1 MNEKIMPKEMGV
13 NKVSEMSTVSEVS
26 KMSKQGEQ
34 QSLHSLLPLGEG
46 GRRPDEGLKET
57 VRCNSDEILKQ
68 VQDDGT
74 RHKATEPASCK
85 FLSWICSMLTETR
98 LRSVAPAGS
107 FRSLSGLT
115 SLSYSPA
122 LNGSATPPP
131 SRRRFALCRLA
142 LRPSANPLITQSLSH
157 LITYQRAAFTLAE
170 GRLACTTT
178 QVAAKAAF
186 TLAEVLITLAIIG
199 IVAALTIPSLVQ
211 SYKERV
217 TITKVKKAYTTLTN
231 ALQLAIIENGT
242 VNNWGLTG
250 VYEDEDGN
258 TQISQEGS
266 TKFARIL
273 SKYLN
278 KSTICEGD
286 IDCIGGYDQKLMNGD
301 EYTIGAQ
308 GSSAVVLNDGTG
320 VTFNPWTDNCEN
332 RNVGCGSIAIYT
344 NLGHTAQYGVNTFA
358 FTLYKDRIVPWGAR
372 NQLDPNNYFSAKC
385 KYNGG
390 NFENGLA
397 CTGWVIEVG
406 NMDYLHCDGLSW
418 DGKHSCKE

>member
-1 MNEKIMPKEMGV
+1 MNEKIMSKEMGV
-13 NKVSEMSTVSEVS
+13 NKVSEVSTVSEVS

-46 GRRPDEGLKET
+46 GRRPDEGADV
-57 VRCNSDEILKQ
+57 VRSYTLGTGRPACTNTQKIAERNAFLNDALTSGSAMVSENISFCSQ
-68 VQDDGT
+68 SAVQHDKT
-74 RHKATEPASCK
+74 RHGAAEPASCK
-85 FLSWICSMLTETR
+85 SLVPQCLSNL
-98 LRSVAPAGS
+98 VP
-107 FRSLSGLT
+107 FR
-115 SLSYSPA
+115 
-122 LNGSATPPP
+122 
-131 SRRRFALCRLA
+131 
-142 LRPSANPLITQSLSH
+142 
-157 LITYQRAAFTLAE
+157 
-170 GRLACTTT
+170 
-178 QVAAKAAF
+178 KAAF
-186 TLAEVLITLAIIG
+186 TLAEVLITLAVIG

-242 VNNWGLTG
+242 VDNWGLTG

-258 TQISQEGS
+258 AQISQEGS
-266 TKFARIL
+266 TKFARIF

-286 IDCIGGYDQKLMNGD
+286 VDCIGGYDQKLMNGD

-308 GSSAVVLNDGTG
+308 GASAVVLNDGTG
-320 VTFNPWTDNCEN
+320 VAFTPWTDNCEN

>member
-1 MNEKIMPKEMGV
+1 MNEKIMSKEMGV
-13 NKVSEMSTVSEVS
+13 NKVSEVS

-46 GRRPDEGLKET
+46 GRRPDEGADV
-57 VRCNSDEILKQ
+57 VRSYTLGTGRPACTNTQKIAERNAFLNDALTSGSAMVSENISFCSQ
-68 VQDDGT
+68 SAVQHDKT
-74 RHKATEPASCK
+74 RHGAAEPASCK
-85 FLSWICSMLTETR
+85 SLVPQCLSNL
-98 LRSVAPAGS
+98 VP
-107 FRSLSGLT
+107 FR
-115 SLSYSPA
+115 
-122 LNGSATPPP
+122 
-131 SRRRFALCRLA
+131 
-142 LRPSANPLITQSLSH
+142 
-157 LITYQRAAFTLAE
+157 
-170 GRLACTTT
+170 
-178 QVAAKAAF
+178 KAAF
-186 TLAEVLITLAIIG
+186 TLAEVLITLAVIG

-242 VNNWGLTG
+242 VDNWGLTG

-266 TKFARIL
+266 IKFARIF

-286 IDCIGGYDQKLMNGD
+286 VDCIGGYDQKLMNGD
-301 EYTIGAQ
+301 DYTISAQ
-308 GSSAVVLNDGTG
+308 GASAVVLNDGTG
-320 VTFNPWTDNCEN
+320 VAFTPWMYNNNGSSCEN
-332 RNVGCGSIAIYT
+332 NTYACGSIAIYT
-344 NLGHTAQYGVNTFA
+344 NLGHTAQYGVNTFV
-358 FTLYKDRIVPWGAR
+358 FYLYKDRIVPWGAR
-372 NQLDPNNYFSAKC
+372 SLPTNDDNSFENKC